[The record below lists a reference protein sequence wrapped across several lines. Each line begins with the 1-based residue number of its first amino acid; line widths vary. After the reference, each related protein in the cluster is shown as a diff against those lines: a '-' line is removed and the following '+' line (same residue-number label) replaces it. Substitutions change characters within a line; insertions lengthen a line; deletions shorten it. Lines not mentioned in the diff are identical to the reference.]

1 MSAALHDAARRLWA
15 GEMGVRG
22 SALGAALAPAAAAYR
37 LGVAA
42 RNRAYDAGLLP
53 AWHAGIPVVSVG
65 NIAVGGTGK
74 TPFAHWLAV
83 QLRARGRT
91 PAILHGGYAADE
103 PALHRRWAADIA
115 VVVGRDRVHGAQQ
128 ARAAGADVLVL
139 DDGFQHRRLHRDL
152 DIVLVAA
159 ERWQGASARLL
170 PRGPWREP
178 VTALR
183 RATLVVVTRKTATEQ
198 AAQQVA
204 ADVAAVLGRADGPSM
219 LRVFL
224 RAGRWRHDG
233 AAAAAPERAALL
245 VAGLADP
252 GLFVEGARQAGARVA
267 GVLAFRDH
275 HEYGSDD
282 ADRIRTAAGGAPI
295 VTTEKDWTKLDRWLD
310 ARDVWLLAQ
319 DVVLEHGAAELET
332 RIARMLA

>member
-128 ARAAGADVLVL
+128 ARAGGADVLVL

-204 ADVAAVLGRADGPSM
+204 ADVAAVLGRADGPSV
-219 LRVFL
+219 LRVHL
-224 RAGRWRHDG
+224 RAGEWRRDG
-233 AAAAAPERAALL
+233 ARGSGAVAAGTAGRRPRRARALR
-245 VAGLADP
+245 GQRP
-252 GLFVEGARQAGARVA
+252 RSGRRHGRRA
-267 GVLAFRDH
+267 GVSRPPRVQ
-275 HEYGSDD
+275 S
-282 ADRIRTAAGGAPI
+282 RTTPMPYWQRQRAHPSSPPRRTG
-295 VTTEKDWTKLDRWLD
+295 
-310 ARDVWLLAQ
+310 
-319 DVVLEHGAAELET
+319 
-332 RIARMLA
+332 